1 MCLTK
6 YRILGETIEMKELEI
21 LEIKRT
27 GRSIDIQF
35 KKSKC

>member
-6 YRILGETIEMKELEI
+6 YRILVEIIEMKTIEI
-21 LEIKRT
+21 LKIKST